1 LRGFAKGSSPRSK
14 KKWDV
19 HLAPDSQ
26 EVGVVTAESLWDA
39 GDGPDVLGHVLADL
53 AVATR
58 RGSLVDAVLVDN
70 LDREAVELWFA
81 EVLHVAV
88 EAIADSAVELPYV
101 RFLAALIDRAHPG
114 DMFDIGELVQWL
126 AADALGRTAVSVKIE
141 RRFKSLKPGEQRV
154 VSSVTDDWVVLD
166 VVPVVVIAERLA
178 QLVGLLAGGL
188 GVDILNGL
196 EVSPRV

>member
-1 LRGFAKGSSPRSK
+1 MGCN
-14 KKWDV
+14 
-19 HLAPDSQ
+19 LAPDSQ

-88 EAIADSAVELPYV
+88 EAIADSAVELRTSASSPP
-101 RFLAALIDRAHPG
+101 RSMEPTRATCSSSNLTKNVVDG
-114 DMFDIGELVQWL
+114 WVN
-126 AADALGRTAVSVKIE
+126 AVSVTIDADS
-141 RRFKSLKPGEQRV
+141 SLGSREN
-154 VSSVTDDWVVLD
+154 SAS
-166 VVPVVVIAERLA
+166 
-178 QLVGLLAGGL
+178 
-188 GVDILNGL
+188 
-196 EVSPRV
+196 